1 MAQSLSTAKERE
13 QKLVFQKANIDP
25 LSTPDAFEP
34 AQSKKETDS
43 KLDDDDDEEDKDEEK
58 NYDAIEANIE
68 RAKQLKKKKVDFR
81 AEMTSD
87 STEIDDLLRG
97 NQRKKD
103 TNEKEE
109 ITKIDEELL
118 DVGDDDLLKV
128 EKEKND
134 KKSLEDLL
142 AETDDMFKE
151 IDQDKQEDIATKDLN
166 VDDDFNFDQ
175 YINQQDARDGD
186 DELAALLK

>member
-1 MAQSLSTAKERE
+1 MG
-13 QKLVFQKANIDP
+13 
-25 LSTPDAFEP
+25 
-34 AQSKKETDS
+34 
-43 KLDDDDDEEDKDEEK
+43 
-58 NYDAIEANIE
+58 
-68 RAKQLKKKKVDFR
+68 
-81 AEMTSD
+81 
-87 STEIDDLLRG
+87 EIDDLLRG

-103 TNEKEE
+103 KNEKEE

-151 IDQDKQEDIATKDLN
+151 IDQDKQEDVAAKDLN

-175 YINQQDARDGD
+175 YINQQDAPDGD
-186 DELAALLK
+186 GELAAMIK